1 MLLIGCTRVNNKSEA
16 PGQQVDQTLDM
27 TTIHKFPLQ
36 MVVLLMFNTRD
47 SLTYE
52 EIKEVG
58 TQCIFMVNIVSV

>member
-1 MLLIGCTRVNNKSEA
+1 
-16 PGQQVDQTLDM
+16 M

-58 TQCIFMVNIVSV
+58 TYSVYIHGQHRISLNLIDLCVVSELEVNVVT